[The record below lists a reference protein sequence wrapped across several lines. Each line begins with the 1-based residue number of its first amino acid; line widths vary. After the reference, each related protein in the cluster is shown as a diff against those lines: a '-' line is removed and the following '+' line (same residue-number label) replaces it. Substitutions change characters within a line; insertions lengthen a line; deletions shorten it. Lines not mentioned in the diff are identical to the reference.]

1 MTNKEI
7 IEKVIDKVKK
17 NGYDV
22 ELSGSGNVVKIF
34 NGKEFTKEMLTV
46 LEFIFSHKFAKSFF
60 GKEWEDGDIVS
71 TPMSEILEQENI
83 KKWQHHLRQMVLKK
97 KPLLY
102 LKKFL

>member
-1 MTNKEI
+1 MTNKEL
-7 IEKVIDKVKK
+7 IEKIIDKVKK

-22 ELSGSGNVVKIF
+22 ELGGSGDVVKIF
-34 NGKEFTKEMLTV
+34 NGKESTDEMPTI
-46 LEFIFSHKFAKSFF
+46 LEFIFSHKFAELFF
-60 GKEWEDGDIVS
+60 GKEWEDGDIIS
-71 TPMSEILEQENI
+71 MPMSEILEQENI